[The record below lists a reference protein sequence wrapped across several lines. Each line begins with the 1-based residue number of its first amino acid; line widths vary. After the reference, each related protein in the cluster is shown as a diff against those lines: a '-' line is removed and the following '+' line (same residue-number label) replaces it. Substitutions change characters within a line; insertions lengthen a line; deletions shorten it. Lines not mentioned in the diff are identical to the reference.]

1 MLVEQIIKQTVDLQ
15 GFRVDTVTQAPDG
28 LIAEIRPDTRYRIRC
43 GTCGHPAAC
52 RDLRDARLFRH
63 VPLSNIPVWFHY
75 QPRRVRC
82 SRCGGVRTALLPWVT
97 GKQRLTRA
105 YSCFLAKWAELLP

>member
-15 GFRVDTVTQAPDG
+15 GFRVHTVTKDQGG
-28 LIAEIRPDTRYRIRC
+28 LIAEIRPDTRYRICC
-43 GTCGHPAAC
+43 GTCGHPAAY
-52 RDLRDARLFRH
+52 RDLRVARLFRH
-63 VPLSNIPVWFHY
+63 VPLWNIPVWFHY

-82 SRCGGVRTALLPWVT
+82 SKCNGIRTEKLPWVI
-97 GKQRLTRA
+97 GKHRLTRA